1 MAKGILP
8 SSLPNQR
15 KTAWNSYIWNTCF
28 WVLLYSSKGKVKAA
42 ATIFCIRNKCNCRLI
57 GLCQQW
63 WGQYISTEFTLK
75 EKGIGII
82 LLKNYGSKHIYVC
95 FHNMIFHEFCSK
107 HPKLFSGPFNH
118 STISASMILYSI
130 HFLIPNLPYQIL
142 LILQSLTQ
150 CPVRPETF
158 PDTQ

>member
-82 LLKNYGSKHIYVC
+82 LLKNYGSKHIYMFV
-95 FHNMIFHEFCSK
+95 FIIWSSMNSVLNTPNYSVAPLIIPQFLLPWFYI
-107 HPKLFSGPFNH
+107 PFTFSYL
-118 STISASMILYSI
+118 ISHTKFYSS
-130 HFLIPNLPYQIL
+130 FKA
-142 LILQSLTQ
+142 
-150 CPVRPETF
+150 
-158 PDTQ
+158 